1 MTRRLALC
9 AATIALAAGCAAEP
23 AEGPGFAGPGSS
35 SSSAASPSSVA
46 PSSSS
51 AAAPSSSVAPPSSA
65 DPSSPAIDRRPSG
78 PPNGPTDQ
86 LKKTSWVV
94 GTVTAGGSGP
104 CYGLETDEGTQYALH
119 ATDGTTLVKG
129 ARMRIKT
136 QTARVR
142 IDCGPG
148 RLVEMVAAEAVR

>member
-1 MTRRLALC
+1 MTRKLALG
-9 AATIALAAGCAAEP
+9 AATLALTAGCGAPSVGP
-23 AEGPGFAGPGSS
+23 AVLP
-35 SSSAASPSSVA
+35 SPSSASA
-46 PSSSS
+46 PTS
-51 AAAPSSSVAPPSSA
+51 PPSSA
-65 DPSSPAIDRRPSG
+65 SPPSASPPSSASPSATNPSPIDRRPSG

-86 LKKTSWVV
+86 LKNTNWVV

-136 QTARVR
+136 ETAHVR
-142 IDCGPG
+142 IYCGPG